1 MLRWLLLE
9 PRRRCVGPTGVH
21 SGSWRLSVKAVF
33 CGIAD
38 VSSIYEVGDKNNL
51 GSYRRALWRLS
62 AGVSTLV
69 QLRASLGFERGR
81 EEHRVPDPAGGSA
94 DPGDVRRHLGRC
106 EGGIQPPVVGRTIR
120 VLPGTDVPVLQ
131 RERPHLRGG
140 LQSAWLR
147 GPRPR
152 RTGPLAPFLVSA
164 PGFGTDDADRK
175 RDRG

>member
-1 MLRWLLLE
+1 M
-9 PRRRCVGPTGVH
+9 GPTGVH

-81 EEHRVPDPAGGSA
+81 E
-94 DPGDVRRHLGRC
+94 
-106 EGGIQPPVVGRTIR
+106 
-120 VLPGTDVPVLQ
+120 
-131 RERPHLRGG
+131 
-140 LQSAWLR
+140 
-147 GPRPR
+147 
-152 RTGPLAPFLVSA
+152 
-164 PGFGTDDADRK
+164 
-175 RDRG
+175 